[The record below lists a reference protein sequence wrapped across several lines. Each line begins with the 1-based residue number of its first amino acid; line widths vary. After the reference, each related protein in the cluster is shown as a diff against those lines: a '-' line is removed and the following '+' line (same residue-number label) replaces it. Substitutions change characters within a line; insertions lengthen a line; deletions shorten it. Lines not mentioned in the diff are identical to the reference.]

1 MAKSETGHEVK
12 MCAMTCCP
20 CNLDLKMIETVVKAP
35 KYICK
40 ACGHVA
46 GKADNLCQPTPLK

>member
-12 MCAMTCCP
+12 MCAMTCCS
-20 CNLDLKMIETVVKAP
+20 CHLDLRALKPLVRAP

-40 ACGHVA
+40 ACGRVA
-46 GKADNLCQPTPLK
+46 AKADNLCQPTALK